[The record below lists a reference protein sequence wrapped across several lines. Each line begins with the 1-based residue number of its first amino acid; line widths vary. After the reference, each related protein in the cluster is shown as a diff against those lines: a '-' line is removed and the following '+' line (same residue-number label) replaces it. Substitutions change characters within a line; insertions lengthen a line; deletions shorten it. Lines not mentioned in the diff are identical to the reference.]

1 MESEKTSKY
10 YYILSHVNTI
20 VEGSKDFISDYDYY
34 LSIAFRVRK
43 KVMKEGL
50 SLLQIEKQFIISE
63 LTLINNVSLD
73 INKNSLPKKD
83 HELISTYIDEGIYF
97 LFSKL
102 ENVFLKL
109 KKPLKT
115 NPYNRIFVND
125 YSYNLFNELSQTISN
140 PLADYSFIYRKMI
153 NDKFIYE
160 SVGESEFR
168 RFLSSNYEVEID
180 KMKQLHICT
189 TEIKE
194 RLYAMIKDVKQ

>member
-1 MESEKTSKY
+1 M
-10 YYILSHVNTI
+10 
-20 VEGSKDFISDYDYY
+20 
-34 LSIAFRVRK
+34 
-43 KVMKEGL
+43 
-50 SLLQIEKQFIISE
+50 
-63 LTLINNVSLD
+63 
-73 INKNSLPKKD
+73 
-83 HELISTYIDEGIYF
+83 
-97 LFSKL
+97 
-102 ENVFLKL
+102 FLKL